1 LRSPRACGSI
11 AAFGSGYRVMRMAG
25 YKRKLRFLR
34 GYRRRNAFPL
44 AKNNLL

>member
-1 LRSPRACGSI
+1 VSSPRACGSI
-11 AAFGSGYRVMRMAG
+11 AAFGSGYRVMQMVG

-34 GYRRRNAFPL
+34 GYRHRTALPL